1 MKGVILVCHH
11 NDIDLMTLRGLAM
24 AALTIRDVPETL
36 HAWLKS
42 QARVHRRSVNQ
53 EVIALLERLQG
64 GDFAPVTQNPEDK
77 VAAIMAI
84 SRRCAA
90 LPVQDKRSEDEILG
104 YDQNGV
110 PESLWSST
118 PQH

>member
-1 MKGVILVCHH
+1 
-11 NDIDLMTLRGLAM
+11 M

-36 HAWLKS
+36 RAWLKR
-42 QARVHRRSVNQ
+42 QAQEHRRSVNQ
-53 EVIALLERLQG
+53 EVIALLEGLHG
-64 GDFAPVTQNPEDK
+64 GDSAPVSQNPEDK

-90 LPVQDKRSEDEILG
+90 LLVQDRRSEDEILG

-118 PQH
+118 PQR